1 MVPQLTVQTIF
12 VTHQSPSIPRQ
23 VSFSADNV
31 ARLSEPTALSVLKA
45 ASRQRYRLGEPSD
58 NVRLKKWFV
67 LPLISES
74 YCEPLIPVRMGR
86 MNKRLTRI
94 SKYMSFILCHEP
106 KSIGLKLNADGWTS
120 IDEFV
125 EKANAS
131 GKSVTAEQ
139 VMTVVAENDKQRFEL
154 SEDKSK
160 IRAVQVSRK
169 AVREKTRQA
178 AAKRA
183 TPKSEEPVKKTIFT
197 RSKIV
202 QRSESSD

>member
-1 MVPQLTVQTIF
+1 
-12 VTHQSPSIPRQ
+12 
-23 VSFSADNV
+23 
-31 ARLSEPTALSVLKA
+31 
-45 ASRQRYRLGEPSD
+45 
-58 NVRLKKWFV
+58 
-67 LPLISES
+67 
-74 YCEPLIPVRMGR
+74 MGR

-139 VMTVVAENDKQRFEL
+139 VMTVVAENDKQRFDL